1 MILCQLLVSSFVLD
15 ANSLPSSPLKNMTVS
30 SSFDVNELYIK
41 INMLSMI
48 PYNLKLI
55 KYLSKQSLSFNLVF
69 KK

>member
-15 ANSLPSSPLKNMTVS
+15 ANSLPPSPLKNMNVS